1 MLKNRQLLLI
11 IILTFGFSSQWVE
24 INSSSPKS
32 PTIELISSDVEN
44 SIWTDNGYRQNIFE
58 IGGEG
63 TLRGYD
69 WKEIPSSH
77 YQLTTLEAW
86 LGSVGVFYD
95 RAIKFDSP
103 ENVFNATFFSD
114 LSDNL
119 SQNVK
124 SSIGIILGRKN
135 LRLSYA
141 KRMTDNN
148 NTTMYLTFG
157 TPLQYR

>member
-1 MLKNRQLLLI
+1 MDNSDVQYTYDHLYFNLLI
-11 IILTFGFSSQWVE
+11 PYAEKLNFNIKVMAGA
-24 INSSSPKS
+24 
-32 PTIELISSDVEN
+32 SDVTR
-44 SIWTDNGYRQNIFE
+44 STWDTLAYHQNIFE

-69 WKEIPSSH
+69 WKEIASSH

-86 LGSVGVFYD
+86 FGFVGVFYD
-95 RAIKFDSP
+95 RVILFDSP

-114 LSDNL
+114 LSDNI
-119 SQNVK
+119 SQDVK

-135 LRLSYA
+135 LRISYA